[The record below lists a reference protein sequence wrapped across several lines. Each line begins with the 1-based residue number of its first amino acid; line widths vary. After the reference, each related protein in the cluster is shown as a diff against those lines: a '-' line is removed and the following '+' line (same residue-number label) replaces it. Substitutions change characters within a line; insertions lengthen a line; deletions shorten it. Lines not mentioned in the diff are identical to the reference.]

1 MADNI
6 KVIANRSEIVA
17 IADAVRSKTGIT
29 SEMTLSGIV
38 SGIGSIRS
46 NPTLQSKSA
55 TPSTVL
61 QTITP
66 DSGYDGLSSVTVNSI
81 PSSYVQPSGTKSV
94 TSNGTYDVKNYASVS
109 VNVASSGGEVKL
121 ETWHGRVMSANTMPE
136 VYYIDEN
143 GIGAYAFDGGG
154 WIEIDAAKSTY
165 VVVVNIDEQNPS
177 PMFVNCELVWLLE
190 FPIGGN
196 YAYLVKITGDNFHIE
211 G

>member
-94 TSNGTYDVKNYASVS
+94 TSNGTYDIKTYASVS
-109 VNVASSGGEVKL
+109 VNVASSGSSQTSTL
-121 ETWHGRVMSANTMPE
+121 EAGSAIGGTL
-136 VYYIDEN
+136 YYIDEN
-143 GIGAYAFDGGG
+143 GQGQSSVGGG
-154 WIEIDAAKSTY
+154 RFTVPRGSYFILDWAGMADGYYLDGCEIVRAYGPVETTVGDGNEYY
-165 VVVVNIDEQNPS
+165 VMI
-177 PMFVNCELVWLLE
+177 L
-190 FPIGGN
+190 
-196 YAYLVKITGDNFHIE
+196 KITGDYAFPMI
-211 G
+211 